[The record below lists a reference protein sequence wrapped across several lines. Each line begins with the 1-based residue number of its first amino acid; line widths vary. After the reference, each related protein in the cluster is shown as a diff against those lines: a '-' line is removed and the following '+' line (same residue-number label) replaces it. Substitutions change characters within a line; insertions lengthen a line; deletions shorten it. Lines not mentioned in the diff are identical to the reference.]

1 MEQKLSM
8 HNFANKVTLITGGT
22 EGIGLAAARQFAQAN
37 AKEFVVSRNFEKGVA
52 ALHALKNMRREKA
65 RG

>member
-1 MEQKLSM
+1 ME
-8 HNFANKVTLITGGT
+8 
-22 EGIGLAAARQFAQAN
+22 QFAQAN

-52 ALHALKNMRREKA
+52 ALHASKNMRREKA

>member
-1 MEQKLSM
+1 M
-8 HNFANKVTLITGGT
+8 HNFANKVALITGGT

-37 AKEFVVSRNFEKGVA
+37 AKAFVVSRNFEKGVA
-52 ALHALKNMRREKA
+52 ALHALKNMRQEKA